1 MVRTL
6 LTIGIAECWRDSPKC
21 GGETMAMTQRG
32 DMRGKIAA
40 AAKGVLDVSKRFMDV
55 DRVALLFKRYVEKT
69 SMAK

>member
-1 MVRTL
+1 
-6 LTIGIAECWRDSPKC
+6 
-21 GGETMAMTQRG
+21 MAMPQRD

-55 DRVALLFKRYVEKT
+55 DRVAMLFKRYAEKT

>member
-1 MVRTL
+1 
-6 LTIGIAECWRDSPKC
+6 
-21 GGETMAMTQRG
+21 MAMPQRD

-55 DRVALLFKRYVEKT
+55 DRVALLFKRYAGKT